1 MLAAV
6 FHRCD
11 VATGRPFHSPLPPH
25 PLQGGLLET
34 DLYDMPKG
42 FEAKDVASVGGEL
55 WKEQLKLPKEEQ
67 RYGKGERTSLGGRGR
82 QAGWRDHSCR

>member
-1 MLAAV
+1 
-6 FHRCD
+6 
-11 VATGRPFHSPLPPH
+11 LPPH

-67 RYGKGERTSLGGRGR
+67 RYGKGERASERARRTRRTAGRPAGR
-82 QAGWRDHSCR
+82 IAAAASATAAVAFR